1 MKKLN
6 LNFPVFLIL
15 FGIIF
20 GCAQETKDENV
31 EADIS
36 AIKELYNQ
44 YCLGANNDDL
54 DFFISLWADDA
65 TRMESGFF
73 PIVGK
78 ENIRHHFQNIFNLA
92 YWHVA
97 LYGDIEVQLSDDLA
111 FARGAVTISGTF
123 KEDSSESFTDVKWL
137 DILKRQDD
145 GSWKIYIDC
154 VNNNPLLSEE
164 PAETELGKDQDMT
177 DPIL

>member
-6 LNFPVFLIL
+6 LNFMVFLIL
-15 FGIIF
+15 FSIFF
-20 GCAQETKDENV
+20 GCAQQTKDTDV

-36 AIKELYNQ
+36 AIRELYNQ
-44 YCLGANNDDL
+44 YCLGVNKGDL
-54 DFFISLWADDA
+54 DFFISLWDDDA
-65 TRMESGFF
+65 RRMETGFF
-73 PIVGK
+73 PIIGK
-78 ENIRHHFQNIFNLA
+78 DNVRQHFQNIFNLA
-92 YWHVA
+92 YWQIA
-97 LYGDIEVQLSDDLA
+97 LYGDIELQVSDDLA

-123 KEDSSESFTDVKWL
+123 KEDSTESFADVKWL

-154 VNNNPLLSEE
+154 VNNNPILSEE
-164 PAETELGKDQDMT
+164 PSETELGKDEDLT